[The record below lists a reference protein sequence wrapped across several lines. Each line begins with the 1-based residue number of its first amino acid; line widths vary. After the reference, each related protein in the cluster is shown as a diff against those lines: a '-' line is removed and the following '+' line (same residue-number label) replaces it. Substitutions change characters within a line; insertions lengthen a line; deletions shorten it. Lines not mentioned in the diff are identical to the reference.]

1 MSLSSRG
8 NIYERKNLSLAFR
21 SQHQPIIWTC
31 THTYSRPQERT
42 GGCATTPSQRLR
54 SDVTPA
60 RDAEDAFPRIHSTL
74 PSHPWRCFISFQ
86 LLERRK
92 RVCTELRCLSITFF
106 CVRGQPWRWFIY
118 DFSWVFSSLLSHLL
132 SSGPRLFP
140 FPLPEARVE
149 NLLQRFFASFRCLWF
164 HKGRPPFAPNV
175 VAHGKHFSLLFAP
188 KQTWREINPSLFLSV
203 CLHLTNHGFKCEF
216 RNFFLRSACFGF
228 RVCAPAVAAK
238 APRTFVSG
246 VHRWLSNDFPFRE
259 IQVSCGKVCACLQI
273 VLGCS

>member
-60 RDAEDAFPRIHSTL
+60 RDAEDSFPRIHSTL

-92 RVCTELRCLSITFF
+92 RVCTEPRCLSITFF

-149 NLLQRFFASFRCLWF
+149 NLLQRFFCELSLFMVSQRA
-164 HKGRPPFAPNV
+164 PPFRSECRRSRQTFFFAFRTRANMERNKSIAIFICLP
-175 VAHGKHFSLLFAP
+175 AFDKPRIQMWISQFLFALRLF
-188 KQTWREINPSLFLSV
+188 WFSSL
-203 CLHLTNHGFKCEF
+203 C
-216 RNFFLRSACFGF
+216 
-228 RVCAPAVAAK
+228 
-238 APRTFVSG
+238 
-246 VHRWLSNDFPFRE
+246 
-259 IQVSCGKVCACLQI
+259 SCG
-273 VLGCS
+273 GG